1 MANFALEN
9 NIFNLIK
16 LNHMKMKQKITFL
29 LTALMCLS
37 GTSAW
42 ALEQDADGIY
52 QIGTAEDLVAFAE
65 LVNGGG

>member
-1 MANFALEN
+1 
-9 NIFNLIK
+9 
-16 LNHMKMKQKITFL
+16 MKQKLTFL

-37 GTSAW
+37 GTSAK